1 MENAMRLRPDL
12 CDSDS
17 PEQISVLQL
26 TADADVPA
34 SHVYMEA
41 PVFTP
46 DSKQF
51 VLHRSCTAHGGS
63 KDDPAHQYLVC
74 DIEDGCSLRPITE
87 ELGATAPAVS
97 PDGTYLYYLVDEAE
111 VGGGRLLLKRVRLDG
126 SERQTLR
133 VLDRG
138 IPGTRLCPSRLYPLS
153 TISSDGQRLAVAA
166 FLGDGV
172 TDTAAYGLLVFDLGD
187 VTVRLVVQG
196 PSWCNMHP
204 QYSHSADLEA
214 SHDIMIQEN
223 HGNSHDTQGVITKLV
238 GGAGADIHVVRD
250 DGTDLR
256 DLPWG
261 RDMTEFCQGHQCWR
275 GRTDWGI
282 TSTSGAYGN
291 QLIEGLAAPHAGHV
305 GIATPGGIR
314 NDLSRDFPEPSF
326 CHFGCDAQGQRLIAD
341 AGPADDGGRI
351 LLARLGEP
359 GEDALS
365 RWTYLLNPRSSW
377 HKEAHVH
384 PFLSPNGTMGLFNSD
399 ESGVLQAY
407 MVRGLG
413 DLW

>member
-1 MENAMRLRPDL
+1 
-12 CDSDS
+12 
-17 PEQISVLQL
+17 
-26 TADADVPA
+26 
-34 SHVYMEA
+34 
-41 PVFTP
+41 
-46 DSKQF
+46 
-51 VLHRSCTAHGGS
+51 
-63 KDDPAHQYLVC
+63 
-74 DIEDGCSLRPITE
+74 
-87 ELGATAPAVS
+87 
-97 PDGTYLYYLVDEAE
+97 VDEAE